1 MASNVKIAAG
11 AISEEAK
18 NEMILRER
26 RANSAWRK
34 FFRNKS
40 AVVGLVI
47 VVFMIMIGICAPLI
61 ATHDPNASS
70 VTEIYLGPGENGHI
84 FGTDDLGRDL
94 FSRIVYGAQMS
105 IVVAIGSTLLGG
117 IVGILLGLISGFAGG
132 VVDSIIMRIMDGLFA
147 FPFILLAL
155 LLITALGSGVFNVIL
170 ALGISNVPRFA
181 RVVRSKV
188 IVVKNEEYC
197 TVERSLGA
205 SSRRIMFLHVLPGT
219 ISEVVVYATLCVGSS
234 IIGEASLSF
243 LGLGILIP
251 TPSWGNILRTGQTC
265 LAIAPH
271 IATIAGLFIF
281 IAVIGFNLMGDG
293 IRDVMD
299 PKMKK

>member
-1 MASNVKIAAG
+1 MASEATTTPG

-18 NEMILRER
+18 NAMILKER

-34 FFRNKS
+34 FLRNKS
-40 AVVGLVI
+40 AVVGLII
-47 VVFMIMIGICAPLI
+47 VVLMVLLGLLAPVI
-61 ATHDPNASS
+61 ATHDPNATS
-70 VTEIYLGPGENGHI
+70 VTEAYAAPGVNGHI
-84 FGTDDLGRDL
+84 FGCDELGRDL

-105 IVVAIGSTLLGG
+105 IIVAIGSTLLGG
-117 IVGILLGLISGFAGG
+117 FIGILLGLISGFAGG
-132 VVDSIIMRIMDGLFA
+132 IVDSVIMRIMDGLFA

-155 LLITALGSGVFNVIL
+155 LLVTALGSGVFNVIL

-197 TVERSLGA
+197 TVEKSLGA
-205 SSRRIMFLHVLPGT
+205 SSGRIMFMHVLPGT

-251 TPSWGNILRTGQTC
+251 TPSWGNILRGGQAC
-265 LAIAPH
+265 LALAPH